1 MRRQEKE
8 MFQNRCRKPWPGWL
22 SSVVDMLAWPPLASP
37 SLFPCDDLLLDNL
50 ARGSL
55 SGPPDDCLC
64 YSKKQI
70 AGSCPGL
77 LWVCLGHDPLDLLSQ
92 RVDPFC
98 G

>member
-1 MRRQEKE
+1 

-64 YSKKQI
+64 YSRSRLLVH
-70 AGSCPGL
+70 ALASCGCV
-77 LWVCLGHDPLDLLSQ
+77 WVTIL
-92 RVDPFC
+92 
-98 G
+98 